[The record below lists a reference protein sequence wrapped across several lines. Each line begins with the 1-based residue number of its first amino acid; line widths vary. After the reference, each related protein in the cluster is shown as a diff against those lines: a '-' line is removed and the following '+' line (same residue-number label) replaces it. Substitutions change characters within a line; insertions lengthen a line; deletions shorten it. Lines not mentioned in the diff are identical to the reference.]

1 MVWDYLWLM
10 IWVFGDTLEYNQD
23 NVTPFLLIAE
33 TVELDEC
40 LTNLNIKL

>member
-23 NVTPFLLIAE
+23 NVTPFFI
-33 TVELDEC
+33 
-40 LTNLNIKL
+40 NG